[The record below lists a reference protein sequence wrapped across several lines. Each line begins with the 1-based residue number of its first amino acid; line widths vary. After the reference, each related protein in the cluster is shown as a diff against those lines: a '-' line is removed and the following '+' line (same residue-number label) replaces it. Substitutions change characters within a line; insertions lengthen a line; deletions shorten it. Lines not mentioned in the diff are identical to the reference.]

1 MDDGKDAS
9 STSSD
14 AVQAT
19 GNGNQVRDDAADVA
33 DMTAS
38 ASGANPESPAR
49 VPSPPNA
56 SELLAAEL
64 LGVLNDF
71 AARVP
76 GLSSPH
82 KSTAPSVRRHRTIS
96 KTFMRSAIFTTEE
109 FETLQATGTLGVGAA
124 REALQ
129 FVDAFKPVLDK
140 LKTLTQD
147 MGFTIELRT
156 AEVSDASLRIYG
168 VAKILSR
175 DPATGDLGGHTAIL
189 KKNLGRKGGRKKKL
203 PQDGTPG
210 PAAS

>member
-19 GNGNQVRDDAADVA
+19 GNGDQVGDDAADVA
-33 DMTAS
+33 GITAS
-38 ASGANPESPAR
+38 AFAVNPPAR

-56 SELLAAEL
+56 SELLAAEP

-71 AARVP
+71 ATRVP

-109 FETLQATGTLGVGAA
+109 FETLQK
-124 REALQ
+124 R
-129 FVDAFKPVLDK
+129 
-140 LKTLTQD
+140 
-147 MGFTIELRT
+147 
-156 AEVSDASLRIYG
+156 
-168 VAKILSR
+168 SR
-175 DPATGDLGGHTAIL
+175 HPLFL
-189 KKNLGRKGGRKKKL
+189 
-203 PQDGTPG
+203 
-210 PAAS
+210 